1 MQGCRHHVYAPL
13 QKSCSL
19 GRRTSSHP
27 RRRRWRTFK
36 VTPSGMP
43 WTYVSETPRNKVDMV
58 LRCVRRAPALD
69 GRACR
74 APRSPRCHR
83 ASARPCRDDCL
94 GAPAVDAG
102 GSDDLGRF
110 VCHVSNRRGNP
121 TLTFLEGGGPCIHT
135 CRAESMH
142 RYRPPCP
149 ACGGRCAL
157 KGLRPMRAG
166 HAPGSPRC
174 LRVYVRPR
182 PRPRD
187 DRRPRPRPDP
197 TARRARFVLHAPA
210 GG

>member
-1 MQGCRHHVYAPL
+1 MCSEVTEVPPGQCMALSCR
-13 QKSCSL
+13 
-19 GRRTSSHP
+19 
-27 RRRRWRTFK
+27 
-36 VTPSGMP
+36 
-43 WTYVSETPRNKVDMV
+43 MV
-58 LRCVRRAPALD
+58 E
-69 GRACR
+69 
-74 APRSPRCHR
+74 
-83 ASARPCRDDCL
+83 AS
-94 GAPAVDAG
+94 AVDAG
-102 GSDDLGRF
+102 G
-110 VCHVSNRRGNP
+110 VPTMIWPVQHVSNRRGNP
-121 TLTFLEGGGPCIHT
+121 TLTSFSFREGGGPCIHT

-182 PRPRD
+182 SRPRD

-210 GG
+210 GVCLQVAYRYGTVALLPLMSELATRFRLLLVTSYIRRKY